1 MTVGMDGQ
9 EFTKPS
15 VDLVGFVFQEKELEQ
30 DLGSQRGLKA
40 IGMGSQAPEP
50 ATTQLQSR
58 FTVSEAFDNVLWP
71 WLAQSF
77 PVPQPRQDLRP
88 RGLSCM
94 IGCMNYK
101 GDI

>member
-1 MTVGMDGQ
+1 M
-9 EFTKPS
+9 KPS

-50 ATTQLQSR
+50 VTTQLQSR
-58 FTVSEAFDNVLWP
+58 FTVSEAFDNVLWT

-77 PVPQPRQDLRP
+77 PVLQPRQDLRP
-88 RGLSCM
+88 RGPLLHDWLYELQRKHLV
-94 IGCMNYK
+94 I
-101 GDI
+101 DQTFLF